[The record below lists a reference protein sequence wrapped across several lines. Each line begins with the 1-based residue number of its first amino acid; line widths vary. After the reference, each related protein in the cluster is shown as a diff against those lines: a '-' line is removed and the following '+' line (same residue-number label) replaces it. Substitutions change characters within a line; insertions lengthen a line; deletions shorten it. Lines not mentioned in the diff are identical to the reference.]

1 MEVMGALTLALTP
14 DSDPGARIKT
24 PVFVASDRVMNSVN
38 SRD

>member
-1 MEVMGALTLALTP
+1 MEVMGALTLALILGLGLKP
-14 DSDPGARIKT
+14 